1 MILHTDI
8 PTRAQLGR
16 LLAARDPASVS
27 IYLPTDPASRGEAER
42 IELKN
47 LAAEA
52 SRQLDEAGAG
62 RSAIGAIEEELADL
76 HDDDELWRY
85 LARSLA
91 VFATPT
97 GLTTFRLANRLL
109 GIVEVSDRFH
119 LKPLLRAVTFPQ
131 TAFVLALSQGS
142 VRVLE
147 IAPDLEPARIDV
159 PELPEDVAS
168 AAGKASIR
176 DRAPSR
182 KLQGSEGQKV
192 RIRQYARRVDQ
203 ALRPLL
209 NGLDLPLIL
218 AAGEPI
224 DAIFRS
230 VNSYPHLVETTI
242 AGNPDEV
249 PDAELA
255 TRARG
260 VLDELYAAELAALHE
275 LYALRSSQRSSSR
288 PDAGSCSPTGRSRR
302 SARPRP
308 GSTAGRPRS
317 AAAEAPGRPAA
328 RTDRFEPSGLPTPAA
343 SGSGRGRGST
353 PSGRLATSSGTSGWS
368 MRAARGPV
376 RSPAPEPSPG
386 RARARIP
393 CGEGHRASRGLRWKR
408 SGTSTMPRRRLA
420 SLNVV
425 GRRGGEHGQAA
436 REVPPELVIVVEVGE
451 LFLDRAD
458 HVGLRRPRRAAWT
471 PRQRGS

>member
-52 SRQLDEAGAG
+52 SRQLEQTGAG
-62 RSAIGAIEEELADL
+62 RSAIGPIEEELADL

-168 AAGKASIR
+168 AVGQASIR

-242 AGNPDEV
+242 AGNPDDV
-249 PDAELA
+249 PDAVLA
-255 TRARG
+255 TRARD

-275 LYALRSSQRSSSR
+275 LYALRSSQRR
-288 PDAGSCSPTGRSRR
+288 A
-302 SARPRP
+302 SADV
-308 GSTAGRPRS
+308 ADI
-317 AAAEAPGRPAA
+317 A
-328 RTDRFEPSGLPTPAA
+328 
-343 SGSGRGRGST
+343 
-353 PSGRLATSSGTSGWS
+353 
-368 MRAARGPV
+368 RAATYGLVDTVLVDIDEALPGFIDEETGAVTFDESDDAVNYGLVDEIARRVWRNGGRVLAV
-376 RSPAPEPSPG
+376 RSDDIPG
-386 RARARIP
+386 
-393 CGEGHRASRGLRWKR
+393 G
-408 SGTSTMPRRRLA
+408 A
-420 SLNVV
+420 SL
-425 GRRGGEHGQAA
+425 AA
-436 REVPPELVIVVEVGE
+436 I
-451 LFLDRAD
+451 
-458 HVGLRRPRRAAWT
+458 LRYALP
-471 PRQRGS
+471 